1 MAELMMEEME
11 SSRDESGLQRRA
23 DKWKRIPSQRYLY
36 CNGAVAASARVGS
49 QEAASFGLL

>member
-11 SSRDESGLQRRA
+11 SSSSRDCKGGLTSG
-23 DKWKRIPSQRYLY
+23 IPSQRY